1 MAHPR
6 KNYTVLIPYPS
17 GGGHWT
23 RKGQALDL
31 LDVEAHALHSAGR
44 IELTSVLEQ
53 QAADVVATT
62 SPKAKKVAEQ
72 KDAQ

>member
-31 LDVEAHALHSAGR
+31 LDVEAHALRTAGR

-53 QAADVVATT
+53 QAADAATPT
-62 SPKAKKVAEQ
+62 KAKKVAEQ

>member
-6 KNYTVLIPYPS
+6 KNYTVLVPYPI

-23 RKGQALDL
+23 RKNQTLDL
-31 LDVEAHALHSAGR
+31 LDVEAHALRSAGR

-53 QAADVVATT
+53 QAADVAVATT
-62 SPKAKKVAEQ
+62 TKAKKAADQ
-72 KDAQ
+72 KEAQ